1 MRKILELTN
10 TEARAFLLKEKSY
23 FNFDLPSYFT
33 FDKLLSDLSSV
44 IEEKELEEFYKKI
57 NPDNNKPQRPFP
69 SELEKVNYLLLNNKN
84 GKYSWRPY
92 QLIHPA
98 IYVAIVHKITTEENW
113 LLLTNRFIEFQTNPN
128 IICESIPVES
138 DDELSDRAS
147 SVSNWWKKIEQQ
159 SIELALNFDYVM
171 HTDIEN
177 CYGTIYTHSVP
188 WAIHNKD
195 FAKQN
200 RGLQHVGNKVDKL
213 LRDMSYG
220 QTNGIPQG
228 SVLMDFIAELI
239 LGYVDLRL
247 SEKISATSISD
258 YKILRYRDDYR
269 IFTNNPQDGEE
280 ITKFLT
286 EILIELGMR
295 LNADKTFISNNVIVD
310 SIKPD
315 KLYWNSVKKSTASLQ
330 GHLLLI
336 HNLAYKYPNSG
347 SLRKSLDKFYNRLSK
362 VTETEENITVLVSII
377 IDIAFK
383 NPTTYPVSCAILSKL
398 FTLLTSEERNDLL
411 VLVNKKFEKI
421 PNTSHIK
428 IWLQRITIKENR
440 EIEYDDTLCDR
451 VNDQDVEIWN
461 SEWLNSEMET
471 LIKSAILIDEE
482 EINKIN
488 LIIDSEEFQ
497 LFEYQ

>member
-10 TEARAFLLKEKSY
+10 IEARAFLLKEKSY

-33 FDKLLSDLSSV
+33 FNQLLSDLSNV
-44 IEEKELEEFYKKI
+44 IQEKELEEFYKNI
-57 NPDNNKPQRPFP
+57 NPENNKAQRPFP
-69 SELEKVNYLLLNNKN
+69 SETEKVNYVLLNNKN

-98 IYVAIVHKITTEENW
+98 IYVAIVHKITTENNW

-138 DDELSDRAS
+138 NDELSDRAS
-147 SVSNWWKKIEQQ
+147 SVANWWKNIEQK
-159 SIELALNFDYVM
+159 SIELALNYDYIM

-200 RGLQHVGNKVDKL
+200 RGLHHVGNKVDKL

-247 SEKISATSISD
+247 TEKISTTSISD

-336 HNLAYKYPNSG
+336 HNLANKFPNSG

-362 VTETEENITVLVSII
+362 ITKTDENITVLVSLI

-398 FTLLTSEERNDLL
+398 FTLLTNEERDNLL
-411 VLVNKKFEKI
+411 ELVNNKFEKI

-440 EIEYDDTLCDR
+440 EIEYNETLCDR
-451 VNDQDVEIWN
+451 VNDNSVEIWN
-461 SEWLNSEMET
+461 SEWLNTEMES
-471 LIKSAILIDEE
+471 LIKSASLINEE

-488 LIIDSEEFQ
+488 VIIESEEFQ

>member
-1 MRKILELTN
+1 MRKLLELTN

-33 FDKLLSDLSSV
+33 FDKLLKDLSNL
-44 IEEKELEEFYKKI
+44 IGENELEKFYKNI
-57 NPDNNKPQRPFP
+57 NPANNKPKRPYP
-69 SELEKVNYLLLNNKN
+69 SELEKVNYILLNNKN

-113 LLLTNRFIEFQTNPN
+113 LLLTNRFKEFHANPK
-128 IICESIPVES
+128 ITCESIPVES
-138 DDELSDRAS
+138 EDELSDRAS
-147 SVSNWWKKIEQQ
+147 SVTNWWKNIEQK
-159 SIELALNFDYVM
+159 SIELALDFDYVM

-188 WAIHNKD
+188 WAIHTKD

-200 RGLQHVGNKVDKL
+200 RGLHHLGNKVDKL
-213 LRDMSYG
+213 LRDMSFG

-239 LGYVDLRL
+239 LGYVDLKI
-247 SEKISATSISD
+247 SEKISTTNISD
-258 YKILRYRDDYR
+258 YRILRYRDDYR
-269 IFTNNPQDGEE
+269 IFTNNPQDAEE

-295 LNADKTFISNNVIVD
+295 LNADKTFVSNNVIVS

-315 KLYWNSVKKSTASLQ
+315 KLFWNSMKKSTASLQ

-336 HNLAYKYPNSG
+336 HNLSNKYPNSG
-347 SLRKSLDKFYNRLSK
+347 SLRKSLDKYFNRLSK
-362 VTETEENITVLVSII
+362 VTETDENINVLVSII

-398 FTLLTSEERNDLL
+398 FTLLTNEKRNDLL
-411 VLVNKKFEKI
+411 ELVNRKFEKI

-440 EIEYDDTLCDR
+440 EIVYNDTLCNK
-451 VNDQDVEIWN
+451 VNDRDIEIWN
-461 SEWLNSEMET
+461 SEWLNTELKT
-471 LIKSAILIDEE
+471 LIKSAELIDEE

-488 LIIDSEEFQ
+488 KVIDSEEFQ

>member
-10 TEARAFLLKEKSY
+10 IEARAFLLKERSY

-33 FDKLLSDLSSV
+33 FNKLLSDLSNV
-44 IEEKELEEFYKKI
+44 IEERELEEFYKNI

-69 SELEKVNYLLLNNKN
+69 SEVEEVNYVLLNNKN
-84 GKYSWRPY
+84 GKYSWRPF

-98 IYVAIVHKITTEENW
+98 IYVSIVHKITTEENW
-113 LLLTNRFIEFQTNPN
+113 LILTNRFLEFQANEK

-147 SVSNWWKKIEQQ
+147 SVTNWWKNIEQK
-159 SIELALNFDYVM
+159 SIELALNFDYIM
-171 HTDIEN
+171 HSDIEN

-188 WAIHNKD
+188 WAIHTKG
-195 FAKQN
+195 FSKQN
-200 RGLQHVGNKVDKL
+200 RELHHIGNKVDKL

-239 LGYVDLRL
+239 LGYVDLSL
-247 SEKISATSISD
+247 SEKISTTDITD

-269 IFTNNPQDGEE
+269 IFTNNPRDGEE

-295 LNADKTFISNNVIVD
+295 LNGDKTFISSDVIVS

-315 KLYWNSVKKSTASLQ
+315 KLYWNSAKKSSASLQ

-336 HNLAYKYPNSG
+336 HNLANNYPNSG
-347 SLRKSLDKFYNRLSK
+347 SLRKSLDKFYNRLS
-362 VTETEENITVLVSII
+362 IVS
-377 IDIAFK
+377 
-383 NPTTYPVSCAILSKL
+383 
-398 FTLLTSEERNDLL
+398 
-411 VLVNKKFEKI
+411 
-421 PNTSHIK
+421 
-428 IWLQRITIKENR
+428 
-440 EIEYDDTLCDR
+440 
-451 VNDQDVEIWN
+451 
-461 SEWLNSEMET
+461 
-471 LIKSAILIDEE
+471 
-482 EINKIN
+482 
-488 LIIDSEEFQ
+488 
-497 LFEYQ
+497 

>member
-10 TEARAFLLKEKSY
+10 IEARAFLLKERSY

-33 FDKLLSDLSSV
+33 FNKLLSDLSN
-44 IEEKELEEFYKKI
+44 IIQEKELEEFYKNI
-57 NPDNNKPQRPFP
+57 NPNNNKPQRPFP
-69 SELEKVNYLLLNNKN
+69 SEVEKVNYVLLNNKN
-84 GKYSWRPY
+84 GKYSWRPF

-98 IYVAIVHKITTEENW
+98 IYVSIVHKITTEENW
-113 LLLTNRFIEFQTNPN
+113 LILTNRFLEFQANEK
-128 IICESIPVES
+128 IICESIPVQS

-147 SVSNWWKKIEQQ
+147 SVTNWWKNIEQK
-159 SIELALNFDYVM
+159 SIELALNFDYIM
-171 HTDIEN
+171 HSDIEN

-188 WAIHNKD
+188 WAIHTKD
-195 FAKQN
+195 FSKQN
-200 RGLQHVGNKVDKL
+200 RGLHHIGNKVDKL

-239 LGYVDLRL
+239 LGYVDLSL
-247 SEKISATSISD
+247 SEKISTTSITD

-269 IFTNNPQDGEE
+269 IFTNNPRDGEE

-295 LNADKTFISNNVIVD
+295 LNGDKTYISNDVIVG

-315 KLYWNSVKKSTASLQ
+315 KLYWNSEKKSSASLQ
-330 GHLLLI
+330 SHLLLI
-336 HNLAYKYPNSG
+336 HNLANKYPNSG

-362 VTETEENITVLVSII
+362 IKETEENITVLVSII

-383 NPTTYPVSCAILSKL
+383 NPSTYPVSCAILSKL
-398 FTLLTSEERNDLL
+398 FTLLTNEKRNELL
-411 VLVNKKFEKI
+411 ELVNKKFEKI

-440 EIEYDDTLCDR
+440 EIEYNETLCDR
-451 VNDQDVEIWN
+451 VNDETIEIWN
-461 SEWLNSEMET
+461 SEWLNTEMET
-471 LIKSAILIDEE
+471 LIKSAELIDEE

-488 LIIDSEEFQ
+488 LIIESEEFQ

>member
-1 MRKILELTN
+1 MRKIIELSN
-10 TEARAFLLKEKSY
+10 IEAREFLLKEESY

-33 FDKLLSDLSSV
+33 FNELLSDLSNI
-44 IEEKELEEFYKKI
+44 IEERELEEFYKNI
-57 NPDNNKPQRPFP
+57 NPNNNKPQRPFP
-69 SELEKVNYLLLNNKN
+69 SEVEKVNYVLLNNKN
-84 GKYSWRPY
+84 GKYSWRPF

-98 IYVAIVHKITTEENW
+98 IYVSIVHKITTEENW
-113 LLLTNRFIEFQTNPN
+113 LILTNRFSEFQANPK
-128 IICESIPVES
+128 IICESIPIES
-138 DDELSDRAS
+138 NDELSDRAN
-147 SVSNWWKKIEQQ
+147 SVTNWLKNIEQK
-159 SIELALNFDYVM
+159 SIELALNFDYIM

-188 WAIHNKD
+188 WAIHTKD
-195 FAKQN
+195 FSKQN
-200 RGLQHVGNKVDKL
+200 RGLQHIGNKVDKL
-213 LRDMSYG
+213 LRDMSFG

-239 LGYVDLRL
+239 LGYVDLSL
-247 SEKISATSISD
+247 SEKIATTNISD

-269 IFTNNPQDGEE
+269 IFTNNPQDAEE

-286 EILIELGMR
+286 EILIELGMS
-295 LNADKTFISNNVIVD
+295 LKGEKTFISNNVIVD

-315 KLYWNSVKKSTASLQ
+315 KLYWNSAKKSSANLR

-336 HNLAYKYPNSG
+336 HNLANKYPNSG
-347 SLRKSLDKFYNRLSK
+347 SLRKALDKFYNRLSK
-362 VTETEENITVLVSII
+362 IKETDENITVLVSII

-383 NPTTYPVSCAILSKL
+383 NPSTYPVSCAILSKL
-398 FTLLTSEERNDLL
+398 FTLLTNEERNDLL
-411 VLVNKKFEKI
+411 VSVNNKFEKI

-440 EIEYDDTLCDR
+440 AIEYNETLCDR
-451 VNDQDVEIWN
+451 VNDRTVEIWN
-461 SEWLNSEMET
+461 SEWLNTDLET
-471 LIKSAILIDEE
+471 LIKSATLIDEE

-488 LIIDSEEFQ
+488 SIIESEEFQ